1 MDPMDAS
8 GLTRPRP
15 PQRGPRHRRRR
26 VTPTRVAVAA
36 ALAAALGLATAAL
49 AVAMHLTG
57 QMATS
62 RDAVTGL
69 SGQVSA
75 LAGQVSALSG
85 QVSDAQARA
94 ASAAAAASA
103 ASAAARRT
111 PTTGVC
117 VNVVYATASGARV
130 VAAVQVTP
138 PVKGTAG
145 AVSCPVGTFVPA
157 TPRPSPSPVTGRG
170 N

>member
-1 MDPMDAS
+1 MDPSDHTS
-8 GLTRPRP
+8 PRP
-15 PQRGPRHRRRR
+15 PWRGPRHRRRR
-26 VTPTRVAVAA
+26 VTPARAAVAA

-49 AVAMHLTG
+49 AVALHLTG
-57 QMATS
+57 QVATS

-69 SGQVSA
+69 SGQASA
-75 LAGQVSALSG
+75 LARQASALSG

-111 PTTGVC
+111 PATGVC
-117 VNVVYATASGARV
+117 VNVVYATAFGTAV

-138 PVKGTAG
+138 PIKGTAG

-157 TPRPSPSPVTGRG
+157 TPQPSPSPMMRG
-170 N
+170 GD

>member
-1 MDPMDAS
+1 MDPS

-15 PQRGPRHRRRR
+15 PWRGPRHRRRR
-26 VTPTRVAVAA
+26 VTPARAAVAA

-49 AVAMHLTG
+49 AVALHLTG
-57 QMATS
+57 QVATS

-75 LAGQVSALSG
+75 LAG

-103 ASAAARRT
+103 ASAAARHT
-111 PTTGVC
+111 PTAGVC
-117 VNVVYATASGARV
+117 VNVVYAAAFGTTV
-130 VAAVQVTP
+130 VAGVQVTP

-157 TPRPSPSPVTGRG
+157 TPQPSPSPSPIMRGRD
-170 N
+170 